1 MRREQG
7 NVLFLILMAV
17 VLFAALSYAITK
29 STRSGDA
36 NTSSEKAQLT
46 ASAIMNYNSA
56 IRVAV
61 MRMQIS
67 GIDPATIDF
76 ALPTDTGF
84 STPPFTRKV
93 FHPQGGGV
101 SYQPLPSDAY
111 ASLWDHMQNDF
122 ASLEWNRI
130 APYLSPMGTAN
141 AGVNGG
147 GGPPIVV
154 GASPLPGQPDIST
167 VPNAEDTSRGRF
179 FGTFTNYGWTPTA
192 ANDVVST
199 TTGLSKSVCEALN
212 KKLTGNTSIPVVSNS
227 KKYLVSAARTSIANA
242 NLTKNECAACENK
255 QSLCVADS
263 STGPY
268 NYYSIL
274 IER

>member
-17 VLFAALSYAITK
+17 VLFAALSYAVTK
-29 STRSGDA
+29 ASRSGDA

-61 MRMQIS
+61 MRMQMS

-84 STPPFTRKV
+84 STPPYTKKV
-93 FHPQGGGV
+93 FHPQGGGI
-101 SYQPLPSDAY
+101 SYQALPVEAY

-122 ASLEWNRI
+122 ASMEWNRI
-130 APYLSPMGTAN
+130 APYLSPVSEAYAINSGN
-141 AGVNGG
+141 
-147 GGPPIVV
+147 PIVI
-154 GASPLPGQPDIST
+154 GAGPTPPLVST
-167 VPNAEDTSRGRF
+167 VPTAEDTSHGRF
-179 FGTFTNYGWTPTA
+179 FGTFTNYGWTPTS

-199 TTGLSKSVCEALN
+199 TTGISKSVCEALN
-212 KKLTGNTSIPVVSNS
+212 KKLTGSTSIPVVANS
-227 KKYLVSAARTSIANA
+227 QKYLVSSALTSVANV
-242 NLTKNECAACENK
+242 NLTKTECAACENK
-255 QSLCVADS
+255 PSLCVADS